1 MGIAV
6 WLAGFFI
13 GQVWLA
19 GWWPEQKVESVQEM
33 RERVVAKLRKV
44 IIGELVQL
52 RKLRKV
58 QERGR
63 ERERGFWTAWVAH
76 APQVPHPLPLTCTFT
91 FTTYHLPLLP

>member
-1 MGIAV
+1 MQCG
-6 WLAGFFI
+6 WLVFFI

-63 ERERGFWTAWVAH
+63 EGERVVHCLGGAR
-76 APQVPHPLPLTCTFT
+76 APTGSPV
-91 FTTYHLPLLP
+91 TT